1 MGKAFSLDSPAMQF
15 FSQAF
20 DLFVLNLITILCCLP
35 IVTAGASLT
44 AMHYVLYHKVI
55 GDDRGAVKPFF
66 KSFRE
71 NLRQAT
77 VIWLLILAGAAL
89 IAADIRIR
97 DLHPQTILAQR
108 VDLLILLPAAVLIM
122 VFLYVFPILSRFANT
137 IPRTVANALTAA
149 IVFFPRTIAM
159 ALIQGAWLWI
169 LWNFPLRLTPFL
181 ILLGFVF
188 PWYLCSKIYKKVLLR
203 MEGAQLS
210 EKEIEENEIE
220 IEEIEMGLEEA

>member
-71 NLRQAT
+71 NLGQAT

-97 DLHPQTILAQR
+97 D
-108 VDLLILLPAAVLIM
+108 LLPAAVLIM

-203 MEGAQLS
+203 MEGTQLS